1 MANKHRS
8 GGIKREHEI
17 LEGFEEPLLRLAAR
31 DNVNSV
37 IPGRVSAHSSGDARR
52 LTYQY
57 PTNTGA
63 KLLAKT
69 PQAVQ
74 EVFVVCEDAD
84 RLQGQV
90 ERLEAGG

>member
-1 MANKHRS
+1 MPNRHRS
-8 GGIKREHEI
+8 GGLKREHEI
-17 LEGFEEPLLRLAAR
+17 LDGFEEPLLRLAAHEH
-31 DNVNSV
+31 VGSV
-37 IPGRVSAHSSGDARR
+37 IPGRVSAHSSGDRRR

-74 EVFVVCEDAD
+74 EIFVVCDDAE
-84 RLQGQV
+84 RLKKQV
-90 ERLEAGG
+90 EELDTGG